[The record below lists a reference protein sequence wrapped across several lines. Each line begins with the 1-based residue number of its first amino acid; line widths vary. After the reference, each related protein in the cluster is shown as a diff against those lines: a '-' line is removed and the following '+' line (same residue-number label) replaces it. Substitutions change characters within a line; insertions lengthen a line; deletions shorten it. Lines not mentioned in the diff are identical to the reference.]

1 MGKIVNHEER
11 RAEIVE
17 VARRLIMNGGFE
29 AVTMRSM
36 AAEAGYA
43 HGALKYYFPEGRSA
57 IVGAAFESLLAEV
70 APAAQD
76 RAEAAV
82 GGRLR
87 SYLRSWFPDSAA
99 EIANGRLF
107 VSLWEHAMANPDL
120 AVLYRTHLEAWKLQV
135 VLELETAVSSGAI
148 TRADRLSDIADE
160 YLAFMMGTL
169 VTNLMYPEGGHLKD
183 IDTYIDGLMVRL
195 GATG

>member
-1 MGKIVNHEER
+1 MGKIVDHDAR

-17 VARRLIMNGGFE
+17 VARRLITSGGFE
-29 AVTMRSM
+29 AATMRSI

-43 HGALKYYFPEGRSA
+43 HGALKHYFPEGKSA
-57 IVGAAFESLLAEV
+57 IVAAAFESLLAEV

-76 RAEAAV
+76 RSAAAV
-82 GGRLR
+82 GRRLFH
-87 SYLRSWFPDSAA
+87 SLRSWFPDSVA

-107 VSLWEHAMANPDL
+107 VSLWEHATSNPEL
-120 AVLYRTHLEAWKLQV
+120 VVLYRTHLEAWKQQV
-135 VLELETAVSSGAI
+135 AFELETAATSGVI
-148 TRADRLSDIADE
+148 TQVDRLDEIADE

-169 VTNLMYPEGGHLKD
+169 VTNLMYPAGEHLAD
-183 IDTYIDGLMVRL
+183 IDRYLDGLMVRL